1 MAKRGR
7 PRKNAPKVTK
17 AKKVD
22 EIDHTQTPEAIEF
35 DREMA
40 IKNGEAVEKSLLN
53 VMSEQNPD
61 SKVTDPKV
69 KPKVKRFTGS
79 HQVCPRCGA
88 TDTTV
93 YKSMP
98 VDERTMIRVQYRRC
112 QRAVCRAEFKATLKV
127 V

>member
-40 IKNGEAVEKSLLN
+40 IKNGEAVEKSLFHCKFPRQIPGVIL
-53 VMSEQNPD
+53 QG
-61 SKVTDPKV
+61 
-69 KPKVKRFTGS
+69 GS
-79 HQVCPRCGA
+79 A
-88 TDTTV
+88 
-93 YKSMP
+93 
-98 VDERTMIRVQYRRC
+98 
-112 QRAVCRAEFKATLKV
+112 
-127 V
+127 